1 VLAEGTEAP
10 TFTLPGVV
18 DGAIRQVSL
27 SDYVGESIVV
37 LAFYPADFN
46 PAARDDDC
54 DLTELDLFTMQR
66 DVDIFGI
73 APDSVYSHRAYAEQY
88 SLSIPLLSDSH
99 GEVVDDYDVRRES
112 DDGLMAKRAVYV
124 IDQRGVVQYTWE
136 TDDLETRPD
145 VDAVREAVSAIG
157 GDSTAV
163 GRYRVG
169 HAHYIEGRRAFTSA
183 MNSYED
189 RDWLIAQGDFER
201 AMEEFQEAADQ
212 FQSSVRFAESEPL
225 AEGFERAQEKAT
237 SLWQAAEWLADSAS
251 AYASGDGES
260 AAEYREDAE
269 SPLETARDIGEPPDP
284 DDFDLDRITDAEEA
298 VEATAEGDDSADL
311 EAPTDP
317 AEDED
322 DSTPGGGEQEGS
334 DDDIDAALEDVEVED
349 EDADVVESDATADG
363 DDPPAGDPEAESS
376 DDDIDAVVEDVVI
389 EDPNAADGPEDGSP
403 GTDDSGEAADGPG
416 TTGDAGR
423 GPGDTA
429 PGPEPAH
436 DRAAGGKAAAEDP
449 DGATSDDRAAP
460 ASGSDPATD
469 EPAAP
474 TGSGPA
480 STPGDEPRA
489 APDGESAASESP
501 DRPSRSAGPG
511 ESGDRAGGV
520 AGEPGDGTAGG
531 DAGPDEPVG
540 ERGGEGGDG
549 DDEDGDDGEI
559 ELDLNDPTE

>member
-1 VLAEGTEAP
+1 MLAEGTEAP

-18 DGAIRQVSL
+18 DGAIRQVDL
-27 SDYVGESIVV
+27 SDYVGESIIV

-46 PAARDDDC
+46 PAAKDDDC

-99 GEVVDDYDVRRES
+99 GEVIDDYDVRYET
-112 DDGLMAKRAVYV
+112 DDGLLARRAVYV

-136 TDDLETRPD
+136 TDDLEAHPD

-237 SLWQAAEWLADSAS
+237 SLWQAAEWLSDSAS
-251 AYASGDGES
+251 AYASGDGET

-269 SPLETARDIGEPPDP
+269 APLETARDIGEPPDP
-284 DDFDLDRITDAEEA
+284 DDFDLDRITDAEA
-298 VEATAEGDDSADL
+298 AAEATAEGDDGADL

-322 DSTPGGGEQEGS
+322 DSSPGGGEREGS
-334 DDDIDAALEDVEVED
+334 DDDIDAALRGVEVE
-349 EDADVVESDATADG
+349 EESDEVIESDEAAGTDG
-363 DDPPAGDPEAESS
+363 PPAGDSGESS
-376 DDDIDAVVEDVVI
+376 DEDIDAVVEDVEI
-389 EDPNAADGPEDGSP
+389 EDPNAEDEPRGDAQGSDEPAVDDGSVP
-403 GTDDSGEAADGPG
+403 ETGHATEPTDTADGPG
-416 TTGDAGR
+416 TEQSEGRPAVDESGADRPAGQESDGGPSTDGEGASDPPAGR
-423 GPGDTA
+423 SNEPTTSEGDTGRVDGPIVEPEEDA
-429 PGPEPAH
+429 P
-436 DRAAGGKAAAEDP
+436 
-449 DGATSDDRAAP
+449 
-460 ASGSDPATD
+460 
-469 EPAAP
+469 
-474 TGSGPA
+474 
-480 STPGDEPRA
+480 
-489 APDGESAASESP
+489 
-501 DRPSRSAGPG
+501 
-511 ESGDRAGGV
+511 
-520 AGEPGDGTAGG
+520 GG
-531 DAGPDEPVG
+531 DAGDDGPAGD
-540 ERGGEGGDG
+540 DG
-549 DDEDGDDGEI
+549 DDDDDEEI
-559 ELDLNDPTE
+559 ELDLNDPTESG

>member
-18 DGAIRQVSL
+18 DGAIRQVDL
-27 SDYVGESIVV
+27 SDYVGESIIV

-46 PAARDDDC
+46 PAAKDDDC

-99 GEVVDDYDVRRES
+99 GEVIDDYDVRYET
-112 DDGLMAKRAVYV
+112 DDGLLARRAVYV

-136 TDDLETRPD
+136 TDDLEAHPD

-237 SLWQAAEWLADSAS
+237 SLWQAAEWLSDSAS
-251 AYASGDGES
+251 AYASGDGET

-269 SPLETARDIGEPPDP
+269 APLETARDIGEPPDP
-284 DDFDLDRITDAEEA
+284 DDFDLDRITDAEA
-298 VEATAEGDDSADL
+298 AAEATAEGDDGADL

-322 DSTPGGGEQEGS
+322 DSSPGGGEREGS
-334 DDDIDAALEDVEVED
+334 DDDIDAALRGVEVE
-349 EDADVVESDATADG
+349 EESDEAAGTDG
-363 DDPPAGDPEAESS
+363 PPAGDSGESS
-376 DDDIDAVVEDVVI
+376 DEDIDAVVEDVEI
-389 EDPNAADGPEDGSP
+389 EDPNAEDEPRGDAQGSDEPAVDDGSVP
-403 GTDDSGEAADGPG
+403 ETGHATEPTDTADGPG
-416 TTGDAGR
+416 TEQSEGRPAVDESGADRPAGQESDGGPSTDGEGASDPPAGR
-423 GPGDTA
+423 SNEPTTSEGDTGRVDGPIVEPEEDA
-429 PGPEPAH
+429 P
-436 DRAAGGKAAAEDP
+436 
-449 DGATSDDRAAP
+449 
-460 ASGSDPATD
+460 
-469 EPAAP
+469 
-474 TGSGPA
+474 
-480 STPGDEPRA
+480 
-489 APDGESAASESP
+489 
-501 DRPSRSAGPG
+501 
-511 ESGDRAGGV
+511 
-520 AGEPGDGTAGG
+520 GG
-531 DAGPDEPVG
+531 DAGDDGPAGD
-540 ERGGEGGDG
+540 DG
-549 DDEDGDDGEI
+549 DDDDDEEI
-559 ELDLNDPTE
+559 ELDLNDPTESG

>member
-1 VLAEGTEAP
+1 VSFRENTSVLAEGTEAP

-18 DGAIRQVSL
+18 DGAIRQVDL
-27 SDYVGESIVV
+27 SDYVGESIIV

-46 PAARDDDC
+46 PAAKDDDC

-88 SLSIPLLSDSH
+88 SLSIPLLSDSR
-99 GEVVDDYDVRRES
+99 GDVVDDYDVVLDT

-124 IDQRGVVQYTWE
+124 IDQRGVIQYTWE
-136 TDDLETRPD
+136 TDDLEAHPD
-145 VDAVREAVSAIG
+145 VDAVREAVSSIG

-237 SLWQAAEWLADSAS
+237 SLWQAAEWLSDSAN
-251 AYASGDGES
+251 AYASGDGET

-269 SPLETARDIGEPPDP
+269 APLETARDIGEPPDP
-284 DDFDLDRITDAEEA
+284 DDFDLDRITDAEAA
-298 VEATAEGDDSADL
+298 VEATAESDDGADL

-322 DSTPGGGEQEGS
+322 DSSPGGGEREGS
-334 DDDIDAALEDVEVED
+334 DDDIDAALRDVEVED
-349 EDADVVESDATADG
+349 PTDG
-363 DDPPAGDPEAESS
+363 
-376 DDDIDAVVEDVVI
+376 
-389 EDPNAADGPEDGSP
+389 
-403 GTDDSGEAADGPG
+403 
-416 TTGDAGR
+416 
-423 GPGDTA
+423 
-429 PGPEPAH
+429 
-436 DRAAGGKAAAEDP
+436 
-449 DGATSDDRAAP
+449 
-460 ASGSDPATD
+460 D
-469 EPAAP
+469 EPAADDAP
-474 TGSGPA
+474 ALEEGSVPESGSGPA
-480 STPGDEPRA
+480 DDPETPPEAGAEVTDPGVEASADHPAGGESESDRPA
-489 APDGESAASESP
+489 DQGSEADPTTDGESPAPERAADRAPAPGNESGPDADGEGSTDTPPDRQGESPASEGNA
-501 DRPSRSAGPG
+501 DRPDGPT
-511 ESGDRAGGV
+511 V
-520 AGEPGDGTAGG
+520 EPEDDAPGG
-531 DAGPDEPVG
+531 DAGDDGPAGD
-540 ERGGEGGDG
+540 DG
-549 DDEDGDDGEI
+549 DDDDDEEI
-559 ELDLNDPTE
+559 ELDLKDPTESG